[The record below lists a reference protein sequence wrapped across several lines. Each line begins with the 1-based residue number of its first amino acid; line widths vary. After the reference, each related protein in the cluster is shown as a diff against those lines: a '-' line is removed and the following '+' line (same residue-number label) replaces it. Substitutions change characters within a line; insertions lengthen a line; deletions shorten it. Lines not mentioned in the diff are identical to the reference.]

1 MKPIARHLEETGIS
15 VDHLVAAT
23 GLDRKLVEAIVA
35 GNFTASPHH
44 RQQLAT
50 ALGISVEDVSWG
62 HAIQV
67 DHIRG
72 NGLQFGRST

>member
-1 MKPIARHLEETGIS
+1 MKPIARHLEETGIR
-15 VDHLVAAT
+15 VDQLVAAT

-35 GNFTASPHH
+35 GNFTASPLH
-44 RQQLAT
+44 RQRLAA
-50 ALGISVEDVSWG
+50 ALGVSVEEVSWG
-62 HAIQV
+62 HAIHV